1 MRVSQPRDPHAA
13 PVASLRGLGVD
24 FAGQAAL
31 RGIDLDVLPGELTVL
46 AGPNGAGKTTLLE
59 VLAGT
64 RPPTAG
70 TRAVT
75 GTVALVPQRTTE
87 TDRLP
92 VTARDVVTVGAWGR
106 LGRWRRLD
114 ARARMAIDDAL
125 ERLQIQDLANLPFA
139 TLSGGQRQRTL
150 LAQGLASG
158 ADLLLLDEPTTG
170 LDSDSADR
178 IREIMR
184 AESERGVAV
193 VCVSH
198 DPLVL
203 SSADRTVRLADG
215 VVAS

>member
-1 MRVSQPRDPHAA
+1 MRVSHPRDPHAA

-92 VTARDVVTVGAWGR
+92 VTARDVVTVGVWGR

-114 ARARMAIDDAL
+114 AR
-125 ERLQIQDLANLPFA
+125 RLRP
-139 TLSGGQRQRTL
+139 
-150 LAQGLASG
+150 
-158 ADLLLLDEPTTG
+158 
-170 LDSDSADR
+170 
-178 IREIMR
+178 
-184 AESERGVAV
+184 GVA
-193 VCVSH
+193 S
-198 DPLVL
+198 P
-203 SSADRTVRLADG
+203 S
-215 VVAS
+215 